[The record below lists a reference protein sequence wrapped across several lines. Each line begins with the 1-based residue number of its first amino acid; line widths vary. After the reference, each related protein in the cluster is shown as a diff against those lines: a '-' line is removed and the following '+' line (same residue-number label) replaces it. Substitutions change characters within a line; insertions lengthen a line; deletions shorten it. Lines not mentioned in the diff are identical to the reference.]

1 VDSTLDLPPI
11 RGGIPDRKDAEMAKP
26 KLSSKTPDDAER
38 NSLVDT
44 HDDLLKFPDTRRYA
58 VVEFAVTDRTYP
70 THNDAYARVQ
80 LVHFEEV
87 QGDALADVLKIRDRV
102 FTDRT
107 GYTEVPSPDTELDFA
122 DLDDDVDITTS

>member
-1 VDSTLDLPPI
+1 
-11 RGGIPDRKDAEMAKP
+11 MAKP

-70 THNDAYARVQ
+70 THNDAFARVQ
-80 LVHFEEV
+80 LVHIEEIV
-87 QGDALADVLKIRDRV
+87 GADLDAVLKVRDHA
-102 FTDRT
+102 FTERT
-107 GYTEVPSPDTELDFA
+107 GFTEVPSPDTELDMSE
-122 DLDDDVDITTS
+122 LDDEVDVPTS